1 MTKRSWNR
9 RLVVVTASVA
19 LAGGGLALPVTA
31 MAAPA
36 ALQHGLVALDEDPDG
51 VNESGSTDSGVDDT
65 GDYGSGSTD
74 SGVDETG
81 GDDGAG
87 STDPGADETD
97 IEFRTKAGF

>member
-1 MTKRSWNR
+1 M
-9 RLVVVTASVA
+9 
-19 LAGGGLALPVTA
+19 
-31 MAAPA
+31 
-36 ALQHGLVALDEDPDG
+36 
-51 VNESGSTDSGVDDT
+51 DDT